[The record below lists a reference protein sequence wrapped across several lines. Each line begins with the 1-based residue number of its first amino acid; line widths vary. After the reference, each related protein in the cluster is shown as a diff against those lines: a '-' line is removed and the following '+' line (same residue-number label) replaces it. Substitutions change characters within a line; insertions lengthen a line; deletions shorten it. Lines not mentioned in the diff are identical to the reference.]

1 MALTLGGYQIAKS
14 AIEHIHHTKGILTVK
29 PHIPSVFVKPQF
41 VKRYPVFKESEE
53 FLYLPKHYGIE
64 TFGPLKSSTR
74 EVPKTDPKFWEFVG
88 TIRDNQKE
96 VVNSYLLPEPHDGVI
111 SLQTGGGKT
120 VCALYIASQ
129 LKVPTIVLVH
139 NTFLRDQWVE
149 RIKAFLPKAR
159 IEMFNE
165 DSSKDTLIQ
174 NFIIRVDD
182 GVVKYKNDM
191 TTPNFKLLKNLKPD
205 EVQKLST
212 IMGIPQTLDAITKH
226 IVEYTSQSDFTIGML
241 QGITNDKVK
250 SSNFKPIGLVI
261 VDECHHI
268 ATESFSNA
276 MTKLTSKYVLGL
288 SATLD
293 RKDGLMHVIHWFLGP
308 LLYKSNTADK
318 IDEGVKVE
326 VYEFNSGD
334 DEYDA
339 VILNPAGVMFTSLM
353 VNKVVEYK
361 PRNEFLIKLLL
372 DVSEEKERQLL
383 VLTDRVDHAQT
394 LFDMLPTEVQ
404 ETACILGRK
413 VKAEQRAEW
422 CATKRILLATYQMCK
437 EGFDVATLNTLII
450 ATSRPDVDQIVGRI
464 LRVDKSVRKIDPLI
478 IDIVDPA
485 FRRQFQQRLDLYKK
499 RNYIVEKMVF
509 E

>member
-1 MALTLGGYQIAKS
+1 MALTLGGYQIAKKD
-14 AIEHIHHTKGILTVK
+14 IEHLHHTKGTLTVK

-41 VKRYPVFKESEE
+41 VKRYPVYKESEE
-53 FLYLPKHYGIE
+53 FLYLPKHYGLE
-64 TFGPLKSSTR
+64 TFGPFKSSTR
-74 EVPKTDPKFWEFVG
+74 EVSQTDSKFWEFVG
-88 TIRDNQKE
+88 SIRDNQKE

-159 IEMFNE
+159 IGFVQGDEAQTENVEFIVAMLQTVSQR
-165 DSSKDTLIQ
+165 DYSSKT
-174 NFIIRVDD
+174 
-182 GVVKYKNDM
+182 
-191 TTPNFKLLKNLKPD
+191 
-205 EVQKLST
+205 
-212 IMGIPQTLDAITKH
+212 
-226 IVEYTSQSDFTIGML
+226 
-241 QGITNDKVK
+241 
-250 SSNFKPIGLVI
+250 FKPIGLVI

-276 MTKLTSKYVLGL
+276 MTKLTSKHVLGL
-288 SATLD
+288 SATLE

-326 VYEFNSGD
+326 VYEFDPGD
-334 DEYDA
+334 DEYNS
-339 VILNPAGVMFTSLM
+339 VILNPSGVMFTSLM
-353 VNKVVEYK
+353 INKVVEYK
-361 PRNEFLIKLLL
+361 PRNEFLVKLLL

-394 LFDMLPTEVQ
+394 LFDMLPPEIQ

-422 CATKRILLATYQMCK
+422 CSTKRILLATYQMCK

-464 LRVDKSVRKIDPLI
+464 LRVDKAHRKIDPLI

-499 RNYIVEKMVF
+499 RNYVVEKM
-509 E
+509 ELT